1 MKEISNSIRA
11 AGLKENFNRKGGGYN
26 GEKPTEG
33 VGRVALL
40 YTVDLPGEASGWRG
54 LFRKLVAGRRRF
66 TFDLLRSVN
75 FKLKQDPP
83 WRLKFTFI

>member
-1 MKEISNSIRA
+1 MKKVLNRTRA
-11 AGLKENFNRKGGGYN
+11 AGFKENFNRKGGGYN

-40 YTVDLPGEASGWRG
+40 YTGDLPGEASGWRG

-66 TFDLLRSVN
+66 TVN
-75 FKLKQDPP
+75 
-83 WRLKFTFI
+83 